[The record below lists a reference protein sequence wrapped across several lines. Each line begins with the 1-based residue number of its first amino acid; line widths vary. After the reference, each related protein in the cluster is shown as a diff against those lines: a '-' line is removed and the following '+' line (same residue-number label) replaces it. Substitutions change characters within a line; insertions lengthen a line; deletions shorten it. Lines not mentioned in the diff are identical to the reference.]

1 MLIRFV
7 PRNSVAPVEHEKV
20 VLLEFP
26 CGHEAK
32 TFLLTADKLLFKAFL
47 VFFKV
52 NTLDKF
58 LDLFACSTCSE
69 KSNSHDFVVG
79 FFVYIICFP
88 SEQIMNR
95 AKINL
100 ILTQSSNLYN
110 FQTCYILFKITKY
123 NLVIK
128 MEKL

>member
-1 MLIRFV
+1 MLVRLV
-7 PRNSVAPVEHEKV
+7 PRNTVAPVGHEKV

-32 TFLLTADKLLFKAFL
+32 TFLLTDKLLFKAFL

-58 LDLFACSTCSE
+58 FDLFASSTCSE
-69 KSNSHDFVVG
+69 KSNSHDFVVN
-79 FFVYIICFP
+79 FVCISCFP